1 MTFQVSSS
9 DPEGGTA
16 DYFQQQR
23 PSSAIPSDDPENL
36 ARFICVLASVSNTP
50 DSIFENL
57 VPLCGK
63 DQSLKQAVFRAH
75 TAVINLQS
83 IQPSQRKLALMH
95 GAVIGGSAG
104 ILPADAAHPD
114 TFEENAGENLTPT
127 FRLCARVITNYVWN
141 DIHSGVTQTQA
152 HTHTH

>member
-1 MTFQVSSS
+1 MTFQVDSSVSS
-9 DPEGGTA
+9 DEMSF
-16 DYFQQQR
+16 YKR

-63 DQSLKQAVFRAH
+63 DFGLKQAVIRAH
-75 TAVINLQS
+75 MAVINLQS

-114 TFEENAGENLTPT
+114 TFEEGAGKGLTTT
-127 FRLCARVITNYVWN
+127 FRLWARVITNYVWDEIN
-141 DIHSGVTQTQA
+141 GSV
-152 HTHTH
+152 THTQK